1 MAFKTNPITFFK
13 QVRSETAKV
22 TWPSRRETII
32 STAMV
37 LVMALIVSVFLFVA
51 DRIME
56 YGVWQ
61 VVGFFER
68 LFS

>member
-1 MAFKTNPITFFK
+1 
-13 QVRSETAKV
+13 
-22 TWPSRRETII
+22 
-32 STAMV
+32 
-37 LVMALIVSVFLFVA
+37 MALIVSVFLFVA